1 MEITP
6 DTTQASKYF
15 HTPGTKETGV
25 IERSTNS
32 FSLGE
37 GGGDTH
43 RELHI
48 LLRKQVQDSRA
59 RAEQIIHQHGNLGL
73 CHKTNEKEA
82 VAEMVGRVSIVPS

>member
-37 GGGDTH
+37 GGGHPQGTPYTPTETST
-43 RELHI
+43 RLQG
-48 LLRKQVQDSRA
+48 KS
-59 RAEQIIHQHGNLGL
+59 G
-73 CHKTNEKEA
+73 TNHTSTWEP
-82 VAEMVGRVSIVPS
+82 GIVP

>member
-32 FSLGE
+32 IYSY
-37 GGGDTH
+37 
-43 RELHI
+43 
-48 LLRKQVQDSRA
+48 
-59 RAEQIIHQHGNLGL
+59 GNKY
-73 CHKTNEKEA
+73 KTPGQERNKSYINMGTWDCA
-82 VAEMVGRVSIVPS
+82 IKPMKKRQ